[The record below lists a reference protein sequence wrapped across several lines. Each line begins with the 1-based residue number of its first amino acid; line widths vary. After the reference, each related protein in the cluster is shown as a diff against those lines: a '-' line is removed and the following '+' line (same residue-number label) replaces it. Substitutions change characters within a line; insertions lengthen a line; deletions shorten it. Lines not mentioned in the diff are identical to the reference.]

1 MLEGLCGRDSFEG
14 WAAFGKKEERG
25 QASRQKQYST
35 KIGRMGRKA
44 QAFYLAESLMVIK

>member
-1 MLEGLCGRDSFEG
+1 MEETALKGG
-14 WAAFGKKEERG
+14 AAFGKKEERG
-25 QASRQKQYST
+25 QASRQEQYSA